1 MKKYTKL
8 LLVLLIGVF
17 ALTACKGVAPV
28 PENMPTKP
36 AESESV
42 ETPDGKTD
50 PVEETEP
57 VTGTEEAAEPTAD
70 PNAAVSAEDP
80 FSLKRTSEDPLT
92 TEDGRMVCTPAQPL
106 FAPITAEMRAKYNI
120 PEYPEISD
128 EDWVKGPKDALLTII
143 EYTDF
148 QCPYC
153 ALFNAEAK
161 KILEAHPN
169 EVRIVYRPLPLSFHN
184 LAPLAAQAAEAA
196 GAQEKFW
203 EMKNYLFDKQQEWG
217 SLTLDGFKS
226 WLGDA
231 AKELG
236 LDDAQFSKDLVSDQI
251 VKKIATLTEKATSIG
266 VNSTPTLVV
275 NGYPW
280 QQGYSAETFD
290 SILTVIKA
298 ESKLS
303 FECPPF
309 EIDVEKT
316 YTATMETEKGKMVF
330 ELFPNV
336 APLAVNSFVHLAR
349 KGFYD
354 GVTFHRVLENFMAQ
368 GGDPTGSGMSGPG
381 YSYMEETHPELLFD
395 KSGILA
401 VARTNAPSSSGSQFF
416 ITFEPAA
423 WLSGQYTIMGR
434 LIEGEDVLKSITIR
448 DPQAQPAPDFE
459 GDKII
464 KITIEEK

>member
-1 MKKYTKL
+1 MKKYSKL

-17 ALTACKGVAPV
+17 ALSACKGVTPV

-36 AESESV
+36 AESEA
-42 ETPDGKTD
+42 GKPAEETD
-50 PVEETEP
+50 PTEATEP
-57 VTGTEEAAEPTAD
+57 ATDNSGEPEPTAD

-80 FSLKRTSEDPLT
+80 FSLKRTNEDPLT

-106 FAPITAEMRAKYNI
+106 FAPITAEMRAQYNI

-153 ALFNAEAK
+153 AIFNTEAK
-161 KILEAHPN
+161 KILETYPN

-203 EMKNYLFDKQQEWG
+203 EMKNYLFDKQQEWA
-217 SLTLDGFKS
+217 SLTIDGFKS

-231 AKELG
+231 AKALEL
-236 LDDAQFSKDLVSDQI
+236 DATLFAKDLESEQI
-251 VKKIATLTEKATSIG
+251 VNKIATLTEKATSIG
-266 VNSTPTLVV
+266 INSTPTLVV

-280 QQGYSAETFD
+280 QQGYTAETFG
-290 SILTVIKA
+290 SILNVIKA

-309 EIDVEKT
+309 EIDVEKK

-381 YSYMEETHPELLFD
+381 YSYMEEPHPELLFD
-395 KSGILA
+395 SSGILA
-401 VARTNAPSSSGSQFF
+401 VARTNAPGSSGSQFF

-448 DPQAQPAPDFE
+448 DPQAQPAPDFD

>member
-1 MKKYTKL
+1 MKKYTHL

-17 ALTACKGVAPV
+17 ALSACKGVVPV
-28 PENMPTKP
+28 PENMPTNP
-36 AESESV
+36 AESGKV
-42 ETPDGKTD
+42 ETPAEETD
-50 PVEETEP
+50 PAEETEIEK
-57 VTGTEEAAEPTAD
+57 TAETKV
-70 PNAAVSAEDP
+70 AVSAEDP
-80 FSLKRTSEDPLT
+80 FSLERTSTDPLT

-106 FAPITAEMRAKYNI
+106 FSPITAEMRAKYNI

-128 EDWVKGPKDALLTII
+128 QDWVEGPEDALLTIL

-153 ALFNAEAK
+153 AIFNAEAK
-161 KILEAHPN
+161 KIIEAHPD
-169 EVRIVYRPLPLSFHN
+169 EVRIVYRPMPLNIHN
-184 LAPLAAQAAEAA
+184 LATLAAQAAEAA

-203 EMKNYLFDKQQEWG
+203 DMKNYLFDHQQEWS
-217 SLTLDGFKS
+217 SLTPEGFKS
-226 WLGDA
+226 WLSDT
-231 AKELG
+231 AKSLG
-236 LDDAQFSKDLVSDQI
+236 LDEAQFAKDLESDQV
-251 VKKIATLTEKATSIG
+251 VKKIATLTEAATSIG
-266 VNSTPTLVV
+266 ISGTPTLVV

-280 QQGYSAETFD
+280 QQSYSAETFD
-290 SILTVIKA
+290 SILNVIKA
-298 ESKLS
+298 EAKLS

-309 EIDVEKT
+309 EIDVNKK

-349 KGFYD
+349 TGFYD

-395 KSGILA
+395 KGGMLA
-401 VARTNAPSSSGSQFF
+401 VARTSEPGSSGSQFF
-416 ITFEPAA
+416 ITFEPTE

>member
-1 MKKYTKL
+1 MKKYSKL
-8 LLVLLIGVF
+8 LLVLLIGVL
-17 ALTACKGVAPV
+17 AISACKGATPV

-36 AESESV
+36 SDSDKITESV
-42 ETPDGKTD
+42 DEEEPANEDGENTAQ
-50 PVEETEP
+50 P
-57 VTGTEEAAEPTAD
+57 TEEPQ
-70 PNAAVSAEDP
+70 AAVSAEDP
-80 FSLKRTSEDPLT
+80 FSLKRTSTDPLT
-92 TEDGRMVCTPAQPL
+92 TDDGRMVCTPSEPL
-106 FAPITAEMRAKYNI
+106 FAPLTEEKRAQYNI
-120 PEYPEISD
+120 PDYPEISD
-128 EDWVKGPKDALLTII
+128 EDWVKGPKDALLTIY

-153 ALFNAEAK
+153 SLFNAEARK
-161 KILEAHPN
+161 LLAAYPDKIRL
-169 EVRIVYRPLPLSFHN
+169 VYRPLPLSFHN

-203 EMKNYLFDKQQEWG
+203 EMKDYLFDKQQEWA
-217 SLTLDGFKS
+217 SLTLEGFNS

-236 LDDAQFSKDLVSDQI
+236 LDEEKFAKNLESDQI
-251 VKKIATLTEKATSIG
+251 VEKIKTLTEKATSIG
-266 VNSTPTLVV
+266 INSTPSLVI

-280 QQGYSAETFD
+280 QQSYTVETFGQ
-290 SILTVIKA
+290 ILDVLEA

-309 EIDVEKT
+309 DIDVDKK

-330 ELFPNV
+330 ELYPNV

-349 KGFYD
+349 KGFYN

-395 KSGILA
+395 KAGLLA
-401 VARTNAPSSSGSQFF
+401 VARTNTPGSSGSQFF
-416 ITFEPAA
+416 ITFEPAD
-423 WLSGQYTIMGR
+423 WLSGNYTIMGR